1 VTASAPRTEWTLEDL
16 DDLPE
21 DGSRYEILEGSLLV
35 SPAPAL
41 PHFRAVS
48 YLHRLL
54 VRLAP
59 DRYLV
64 GQNIGVLRHVI
75 RQTYLIPDL
84 VVVRE
89 ESLAGN
95 GKALL
100 PADVLLAVEVLS
112 PSSASTDAVT
122 KRHHYG
128 RMGIPQYWIVDPDAK
143 ELTVL
148 RGDAYREEIVVRAG
162 ERWETDEPFDV
173 ELDPA
178 DFC

>member
-1 VTASAPRTEWTLEDL
+1 MTASAPRTEWTLEDL

-89 ESLAGN
+89 E
-95 GKALL
+95 
-100 PADVLLAVEVLS
+100 
-112 PSSASTDAVT
+112 
-122 KRHHYG
+122 
-128 RMGIPQYWIVDPDAK
+128 
-143 ELTVL
+143 
-148 RGDAYREEIVVRAG
+148 
-162 ERWETDEPFDV
+162 
-173 ELDPA
+173 
-178 DFC
+178 